1 MTATECE
8 SDFKLTTDT
17 PYLALTG
24 ELWGVY
30 YENFEEK
37 WPPYTILYLL
47 IYCIF
52 VTDTGMEIDM
62 KGGCKMILQKL

>member
-1 MTATECE
+1 MTASERN

-30 YENFEEK
+30 YENIEEN
-37 WPPYTILYLL
+37 L
-47 IYCIF
+47 
-52 VTDTGMEIDM
+52 
-62 KGGCKMILQKL
+62 